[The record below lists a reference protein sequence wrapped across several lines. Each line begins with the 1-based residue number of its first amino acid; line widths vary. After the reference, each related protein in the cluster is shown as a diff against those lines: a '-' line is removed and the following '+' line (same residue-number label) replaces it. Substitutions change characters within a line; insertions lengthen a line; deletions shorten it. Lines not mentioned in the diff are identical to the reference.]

1 MSESTHKPKG
11 ATLNTTDEFG
21 HWDLPEISEKNED
34 AALNMFGR
42 GTLNKQVES
51 VVEATPVLP
60 PTLSEIEDI
69 RAHAEQEGF
78 SQGHKKGHASG
89 LEKGRLTGLE
99 QGHSEGF
106 EQGKEQGYEAG
117 LLAAN
122 DMLKRFETL
131 LEQFEQPLN
140 ILDLE
145 IEKALLST
153 SMSLAK
159 SVIGHELKTHPEHIL
174 SALRQGI
181 DALPIKKQQVNI
193 RVTPADET
201 LISSLYSAAQLTR
214 NRWDLEA
221 DPSLSAG
228 DCVITSGR
236 SHIDMTVESRIEHV
250 FFELVKTEQDL
261 LLQQEQQQDA
271 LFNQQANRAVVT
283 ADSEATPST
292 HTPTQADK
300 QPAQQSDFVT
310 EGEHADTLTPVT

>member
-42 GTLNKQVES
+42 GTLNKQVET

-271 LFNQQANRAVVT
+271 LFNQQANRAAVT

-292 HTPTQADK
+292 HTSTQADK